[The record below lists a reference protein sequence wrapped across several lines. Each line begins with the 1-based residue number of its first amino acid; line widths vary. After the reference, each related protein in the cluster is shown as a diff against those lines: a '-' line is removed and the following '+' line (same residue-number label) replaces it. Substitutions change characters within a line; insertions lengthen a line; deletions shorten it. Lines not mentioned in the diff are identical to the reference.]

1 MKKYLKRWGII
12 FLLIMSCLRAFNLLS
27 HKGKF
32 EKVSHVSVDKG
43 IFNENQAVYLGYLI
57 KWEGIGT
64 PILEGV
70 EMILSDGTIFRTED
84 DPDFVQ
90 SFISK
95 MDFGSM
101 EENEAIKEGLVQSLL
116 PVKGYKPDNDFSLVL
131 RVKPKHIEPNHDISS
146 VRIFYKKFGQSQTQT
161 ILFGEGIVTD

>member
-1 MKKYLKRWGII
+1 MKKYLKRWGIL
-12 FLLIMSCLRAFNLLS
+12 FLLIICSLGAFNLLS

-32 EKVSHVSVDKG
+32 EKVSHVSVDKE
-43 IFNENQAVYLGYLI
+43 IFNENQVVYLGYLI

-70 EMILSDGTIFRTED
+70 ELILSDGTED

-131 RVKPKHIEPNHDISS
+131 RVKPKHIEPDHDISS